1 MTTLSEAWTFLFN
14 YCTDP
19 QPSPLPERKFL
30 VLEPA
35 QEDHSPASFRS
46 ATSPMAD
53 LKSQDIATN
62 RKARHDYAIGD
73 TYEAGVALAGT
84 EVKSIRAR
92 KVNIR
97 DAFARVEKGQV
108 FLYGCDIQPY
118 ECASHFQ
125 HEAKRP
131 RRLLLNKKEISKL
144 DVETSQKGCTL
155 IVLRLYWKGQKV
167 KVEIGVAKGKDH
179 VDRRQSLRERTEKRE
194 ADRDM
199 AAFNRKFR

>member
-1 MTTLSEAWTFLFN
+1 
-14 YCTDP
+14 
-19 QPSPLPERKFL
+19 
-30 VLEPA
+30 
-35 QEDHSPASFRS
+35 
-46 ATSPMAD
+46 MAD

>member
-1 MTTLSEAWTFLFN
+1 M
-14 YCTDP
+14 
-19 QPSPLPERKFL
+19 
-30 VLEPA
+30 
-35 QEDHSPASFRS
+35 RS
-46 ATSPMAD
+46 
-53 LKSQDIATN
+53 
-62 RKARHDYAIGD
+62 GD